1 MNNGPKPGRALGAAP
16 VTLSLTISLAGA
28 LLLWGCGNGNAP
40 DATEST
46 AGNGATS
53 SSAGAPSE
61 GANGGSGGNS
71 PTAGSSAASSG
82 GTSASFDC
90 TETADASALIAI
102 PAGEFVMGCNE
113 AVDEACDDDEKPMH
127 TVSLSAFEIEETEV
141 TQGQYTACVLDGACS
156 PPSCSWACAEPE
168 LPAGCVDFKQAKDY
182 CEFAGRRLPS
192 EAEWEK
198 AARGTE
204 GAVFPWGD
212 EAPDCT
218 RANLAGCSGT
228 LTPAGSL
235 EAGASPYGV
244 LDMAGNMV
252 EMVADWYDAAYYE
265 SSPTSDPTGPSSGNR
280 YVGRGGGY
288 RSEATWL
295 RASKRDVYDLTDSAA
310 SLGFRCAQ

>member
-1 MNNGPKPGRALGAAP
+1 
-16 VTLSLTISLAGA
+16 
-28 LLLWGCGNGNAP
+28 LWGCGNGKA
-40 DATEST
+40 DGTEST
-46 AGNGATS
+46 AGSGATS

-61 GANGGSGGNS
+61 GANGGSAATS
-71 PTAGSSAASSG
+71 STAGSGGTSSG

-90 TETADASALIAI
+90 TETADASALIAV

-113 AVDEACDDDEKPMH
+113 AVDDACDDDEKPMH
-127 TVSLSAFEIEETEV
+127 TVSLSAFEIDETEV

-156 PPSCSWACAEPE
+156 PPTCAWACDQPE

-198 AARGTE
+198 AARGSE
-204 GAVFPWGD
+204 GAIFPWGD
-212 EAPDCT
+212 DMPDCT
-218 RANLAGCSGT
+218 LANMAGCDDA

-252 EMVADWYDAAYYE
+252 EMVADWYDATYYE
-265 SSPTSDPTGPSSGNR
+265 SSPTSDPTGPSSGEK

-288 RSEATWL
+288 RSEAAWL
-295 RASKRDVYDLTDSAA
+295 RASKRDWYDLTDRAA
-310 SLGFRCAQ
+310 SLGFRCAR